1 MASLERRNRN
11 LKKSIAAFSFATAV
25 GLGSI
30 FGGIP
35 ASQASA
41 SKISDL
47 ESKKNQIQEQRSGN
61 DSKINSADSEI
72 NRLQGEQ
79 DKVSKELERLSL
91 SISDTETK
99 IKEKTEQIA
108 ATKEEIEKLKA
119 EIVVITDR
127 INKRNEMLKDRARS
141 FQENGGMVSYLDV
154 LMGAQNFSDFIDR
167 VGAVAT
173 IVEADQD
180 ILREHEADKKLL
192 EETQAKVENELAS
205 LEKMRTDLEAMKKQ
219 LDAQK
224 AQKNKLMASLK
235 NQEEHKHAEKL
246 NLEEENELLA
256 AQESAIKQAIE
267 LEKKHQAELARQA
280 ELERQR
286 RAAAAAAAAAAKKN
300 SSSGSS
306 SSSNNS
312 SSSSSSSSSSDG
324 GGPVSS
330 APSISGGNFTKPAA
344 GVVTS
349 GLGQR
354 WGTFHAG
361 VDIAKSGTVP
371 IVAAADGVVI
381 RSYFSSSYG
390 NAVFIAHSIDGQ
402 VYTTVYAHMSS
413 RSIGTGATVSKGQ
426 QIGIMGNTGD
436 SQGQHLH
443 FELHRGPWN
452 AAKSNAINPI
462 GIVPM

>member
-1 MASLERRNRN
+1 MAPLERRNRN
-11 LKKSIAAFSFATAV
+11 LKKSIAAFSVATAV

-79 DKVSKELERLSL
+79 DQVSKEIERLSL

-192 EETQAKVENELAS
+192 EETQAKVESELSS
-205 LEKMRTDLEAMKKQ
+205 LEKMRTDLESMKKQ
-219 LDAQK
+219 LNAQK
-224 AQKNKLMASLK
+224 AEKNKLMASLK

-256 AQESAIKQAIE
+256 AQEAAIKQAIE

-286 RAAAAAAAAAAKKN
+286 RAAAAAAAKKN

-306 SSSNNS
+306 SSSSSNS
-312 SSSSSSSSSSDG
+312 SNSGGGG

-452 AAKSNAINPI
+452 ASKSNAINPI

>member
-1 MASLERRNRN
+1 M
-11 LKKSIAAFSFATAV
+11 KKSIAAFSFATAV

-79 DKVSKELERLSL
+79 DKVSEELERLSL

-108 ATKEEIEKLKA
+108 ATKEEIKELKA

-192 EETQAKVENELAS
+192 EETQAKVESELAS

-256 AQESAIKQAIE
+256 AQEAAIKQAIE

-312 SSSSSSSSSSDG
+312 SSSDG

-361 VDIAKSGTVP
+361 VDIAKGGTVP
-371 IVAAADGVVI
+371 IVAAANGVVI
-381 RSYFSSSYG
+381 RSYYSSSYG
-390 NAVFIAHSIDGQ
+390 NVVFISHSIEGQ

>member
-1 MASLERRNRN
+1 MAPLERRNRN

-47 ESKKNQIQEQRSGN
+47 ESKKNQLQEQRSGN

-108 ATKEEIEKLKA
+108 STKEEIEKLKA
-119 EIVVITDR
+119 EIVVITER

-192 EETQAKVENELAS
+192 EETQAKVESELTS
-205 LEKMRTDLEAMKKQ
+205 LENMRTDLESMKKQ
-219 LDAQK
+219 LNAQK
-224 AQKNKLMASLK
+224 AEKNKLMASLK

-256 AQESAIKQAIE
+256 AQEAAIKQAIE

-286 RAAAAAAAAAAKKN
+286 RAAAAAAAKKN

-306 SSSNNS
+306 SSSNS
-312 SSSSSSSSSSDG
+312 SSNSGGGG

-371 IVAAADGVVI
+371 VVAAANGVVI
-381 RSYFSSSYG
+381 RSYYSSSYG
-390 NAVFIAHSIDGQ
+390 NVVFISHSIDGQ
-402 VYTTVYAHMSS
+402 VYTTVYAHLSS

-452 AAKSNAINPI
+452 ASKSNAINPI

>member
-1 MASLERRNRN
+1 M
-11 LKKSIAAFSFATAV
+11 KKSIAAFSVATAV

-79 DKVSKELERLSL
+79 DQVSKEIERLSL

-192 EETQAKVENELAS
+192 EETQTKVESELSS
-205 LEKMRTDLEAMKKQ
+205 LEKMRTDLESMKKQ
-219 LDAQK
+219 LNAQK
-224 AQKNKLMASLK
+224 AEKNKLMASLK

-256 AQESAIKQAIE
+256 AQEAAIKQAIE

-286 RAAAAAAAAAAKKN
+286 RAAAAAAAKKN

-306 SSSNNS
+306 SSSSSSNS
-312 SSSSSSSSSSDG
+312 SNSGGGG

-452 AAKSNAINPI
+452 ASKSNAINPI

>member
-1 MASLERRNRN
+1 MAPLERRNRN
-11 LKKSIAAFSFATAV
+11 LKKSIAAFSFAAAV

-79 DKVSKELERLSL
+79 DQVSKELERLSL

-108 ATKEEIEKLKA
+108 ATKEEIKKLKA
-119 EIVVITDR
+119 EIVVITER

-154 LMGAQNFSDFIDR
+154 LMGAQSFSDFIDR

-192 EETQAKVENELAS
+192 EETQTKVESELDS

-219 LDAQK
+219 LNAQK
-224 AQKNKLMASLK
+224 AEKNKLMASLK
-235 NQEEHKHAEKL
+235 DQEEHKHAEKL

-256 AQESAIKQAIE
+256 AQEAAIKQAIE

-306 SSSNNS
+306 SNNS
-312 SSSSSSSSSSDG
+312 SNSSSGGG

-371 IVAAADGVVI
+371 IVAAANGVVI
-381 RSYFSSSYG
+381 RSYYSSSYG
-390 NAVFIAHSIDGQ
+390 NVVFISHSIEGQ

>member
-1 MASLERRNRN
+1 MAPLERRNRN
-11 LKKSIAAFSFATAV
+11 LKKSIAAFSFAAAV

-41 SKISDL
+41 SKIGDL

-99 IKEKTEQIA
+99 IKEKTAQIA

-119 EIVVITDR
+119 EIVVITER
-127 INKRNEMLKDRARS
+127 ISKRNEMLKDRARS

-192 EETQAKVENELAS
+192 EETQAKVESELSS
-205 LEKMRTDLEAMKKQ
+205 LEKMRTDLESMKKQ
-219 LDAQK
+219 LNAQK
-224 AQKNKLMASLK
+224 AEKNKLMASLK

-256 AQESAIKQAIE
+256 AQEAAIKQAIE

-286 RAAAAAAAAAAKKN
+286 RAAAAAAAKKN

-306 SSSNNS
+306 NSSSNS
-312 SSSSSSSSSSDG
+312 GGGG

-371 IVAAADGVVI
+371 VVAAANGVVI
-381 RSYFSSSYG
+381 RSYYSSSYG
-390 NAVFIAHSIDGQ
+390 NVVFISHSIEGQ
-402 VYTTVYAHMSS
+402 VYTTVYAHLSS

-452 AAKSNAINPI
+452 ASKSNAINPI

>member
-1 MASLERRNRN
+1 MAPLERRNRN

-108 ATKEEIEKLKA
+108 STKEEIEKLKA
-119 EIVVITDR
+119 EIVVITER

-192 EETQAKVENELAS
+192 EETQAKVESELSS
-205 LEKMRTDLEAMKKQ
+205 LEKMRTDLESMKKQ
-219 LDAQK
+219 LNAQK
-224 AQKNKLMASLK
+224 AEKNKLMASLK

-256 AQESAIKQAIE
+256 AQEAAIKQAIE

-286 RAAAAAAAAAAKKN
+286 RAAAAAAAKKN

-306 SSSNNS
+306 SSSNS
-312 SSSSSSSSSSDG
+312 SSNSGGGG

-371 IVAAADGVVI
+371 VVAAANGVVI
-381 RSYFSSSYG
+381 RSYYSSSYG
-390 NAVFIAHSIDGQ
+390 NVVFISHSIEGQ
-402 VYTTVYAHMSS
+402 VYTTVYAHLSS

-452 AAKSNAINPI
+452 ASKSNAINPI

>member
-1 MASLERRNRN
+1 M
-11 LKKSIAAFSFATAV
+11 KKSIAAFSVATAV

-79 DKVSKELERLSL
+79 DQVSKEIERLSL

-192 EETQAKVENELAS
+192 EETQAKVESELSS
-205 LEKMRTDLEAMKKQ
+205 LEKMRTDLESMKKQ
-219 LDAQK
+219 LNAQK
-224 AQKNKLMASLK
+224 AEKNKLMASLK

-256 AQESAIKQAIE
+256 AQEAAIKQAIE

-286 RAAAAAAAAAAKKN
+286 RAAAAAAAKKN

-306 SSSNNS
+306 SSSSSSNS
-312 SSSSSSSSSSDG
+312 SNSGGGG

-452 AAKSNAINPI
+452 ASKSNAINPI

>member
-1 MASLERRNRN
+1 MAPLERRNRN

-47 ESKKNQIQEQRSGN
+47 ESKKNQLQEQRSGN

-108 ATKEEIEKLKA
+108 STKEEIEKLKA
-119 EIVVITDR
+119 EIVVITER

-192 EETQAKVENELAS
+192 EETQAKVESELTS
-205 LEKMRTDLEAMKKQ
+205 LENMRTDLESMKKQ
-219 LDAQK
+219 LNAQK
-224 AQKNKLMASLK
+224 AEKNKLMASLK

-256 AQESAIKQAIE
+256 AQEAAIKQAIE

-286 RAAAAAAAAAAKKN
+286 RAAAAAAAKKN

-306 SSSNNS
+306 SSSSNS
-312 SSSSSSSSSSDG
+312 SSNSGGGG

-371 IVAAADGVVI
+371 VVAAANGVVI
-381 RSYFSSSYG
+381 RSYYSSSYG
-390 NAVFIAHSIDGQ
+390 NVVFISHSIDGQ
-402 VYTTVYAHMSS
+402 VYTTVYAHLSS

-452 AAKSNAINPI
+452 ASKSNAINPI

>member
-1 MASLERRNRN
+1 M
-11 LKKSIAAFSFATAV
+11 KKSIAAFSVATAV

-79 DKVSKELERLSL
+79 DQVSKEIERLSL

-192 EETQAKVENELAS
+192 EETQAKVESELSS
-205 LEKMRTDLEAMKKQ
+205 LEKMRTDLESMKKQ
-219 LDAQK
+219 LNAQK
-224 AQKNKLMASLK
+224 AEKNKLMASLK

-256 AQESAIKQAIE
+256 AQEAAIKQAIE

-286 RAAAAAAAAAAKKN
+286 RAAAAAAAKKN

-306 SSSNNS
+306 SSSS
-312 SSSSSSSSSSDG
+312 SSSSNSSNSGGGG

-452 AAKSNAINPI
+452 ASKSNAINPI

>member
-1 MASLERRNRN
+1 M
-11 LKKSIAAFSFATAV
+11 KKSIAAFSFATAV

-47 ESKKNQIQEQRSGN
+47 ESKKNQLQEQRSGN

-108 ATKEEIEKLKA
+108 STKEEIEKLKA
-119 EIVVITDR
+119 EIVVITER

-192 EETQAKVENELAS
+192 EETQAKVESELTS
-205 LEKMRTDLEAMKKQ
+205 LENMRTDLESMKKQ
-219 LDAQK
+219 LNAQK
-224 AQKNKLMASLK
+224 AEKNKLMASLK

-256 AQESAIKQAIE
+256 AQEAAIKQAIE

-286 RAAAAAAAAAAKKN
+286 RAAAAAAAKKN

-306 SSSNNS
+306 SSSNS
-312 SSSSSSSSSSDG
+312 SSNSGGGG

-371 IVAAADGVVI
+371 VVAAANGVVI
-381 RSYFSSSYG
+381 RSYYSSSYG
-390 NAVFIAHSIDGQ
+390 NVVFISHSIDGQ
-402 VYTTVYAHMSS
+402 VYTTVYAHLSS

-452 AAKSNAINPI
+452 ASKSNAINPI

>member
-1 MASLERRNRN
+1 MAPLERRNRN
-11 LKKSIAAFSFATAV
+11 LKKSIAAFSVATAV

-79 DKVSKELERLSL
+79 DQVSKEIERLSL

-192 EETQAKVENELAS
+192 EETQAKVESELSS
-205 LEKMRTDLEAMKKQ
+205 LEKMRTDLESMKKQ
-219 LDAQK
+219 LNAQK
-224 AQKNKLMASLK
+224 AEKNKLMASLK

-256 AQESAIKQAIE
+256 AQEAAIKQAIE

-286 RAAAAAAAAAAKKN
+286 RAAAAAAAKKN

-306 SSSNNS
+306 SSSS
-312 SSSSSSSSSSDG
+312 SSSSNSSNSGGGG

-452 AAKSNAINPI
+452 ASKSNAINPI

>member
-1 MASLERRNRN
+1 M
-11 LKKSIAAFSFATAV
+11 KKSIAAFSVATAV

-79 DKVSKELERLSL
+79 DQVSKEIERLSL

-192 EETQAKVENELAS
+192 EETQAKVESELSS
-205 LEKMRTDLEAMKKQ
+205 LEKMRTDLESMKKQ
-219 LDAQK
+219 LNAQK
-224 AQKNKLMASLK
+224 AEKNKLMASLK

-256 AQESAIKQAIE
+256 AQEAAIKQAIE

-286 RAAAAAAAAAAKKN
+286 RAAAAAAAKKN

-306 SSSNNS
+306 SSSSNS
-312 SSSSSSSSSSDG
+312 SNSGGGG

-452 AAKSNAINPI
+452 ASKSNAINPI

>member
-1 MASLERRNRN
+1 M
-11 LKKSIAAFSFATAV
+11 KKSIAAFSVATAV

-79 DKVSKELERLSL
+79 DQVSKEIERLSL

-192 EETQAKVENELAS
+192 EETQAKVESELSS
-205 LEKMRTDLEAMKKQ
+205 LEKMRTDLESMKKQ
-219 LDAQK
+219 LNAQK
-224 AQKNKLMASLK
+224 AEKNKLMASLK

-256 AQESAIKQAIE
+256 AQEAAIKQAIE

-286 RAAAAAAAAAAKKN
+286 RAAAAAAAKKN

-306 SSSNNS
+306 SSSNS
-312 SSSSSSSSSSDG
+312 SSNSGGGG

-371 IVAAADGVVI
+371 VVAAANGVVI
-381 RSYFSSSYG
+381 RSYYSSSYG
-390 NAVFIAHSIDGQ
+390 NVVFISHSIDGQ
-402 VYTTVYAHMSS
+402 VYTTVYAHLSS

-452 AAKSNAINPI
+452 ASKSNAINPI

>member
-1 MASLERRNRN
+1 M
-11 LKKSIAAFSFATAV
+11 KKSIAAFSVATAV

-79 DKVSKELERLSL
+79 DQVSKEIERLSL

-192 EETQAKVENELAS
+192 EETQAKVESELSS
-205 LEKMRTDLEAMKKQ
+205 LEKMRTDLESMKKQ
-219 LDAQK
+219 LNAQK
-224 AQKNKLMASLK
+224 AEKNKLMASLK

-256 AQESAIKQAIE
+256 AQEAAIKQAIE

-286 RAAAAAAAAAAKKN
+286 RAAAAAAAKKN
-300 SSSGSS
+300 SSSGSI
-306 SSSNNS
+306 S
-312 SSSSSSSSSSDG
+312 SSSSSNSGGGG

-452 AAKSNAINPI
+452 ASKSNAINPI

>member
-1 MASLERRNRN
+1 M
-11 LKKSIAAFSFATAV
+11 KKSIAAFSFATAV

-79 DKVSKELERLSL
+79 DQVSKELERLSL

-192 EETQAKVENELAS
+192 EETQAKVESELAS

-224 AQKNKLMASLK
+224 AEKNKLMASLK

-256 AQESAIKQAIE
+256 AQEAAIKQAIE

-300 SSSGSS
+300 SSAGSS
-306 SSSNNS
+306 SNS
-312 SSSSSSSSSSDG
+312 SGGG

-354 WGTFHAG
+354 WGSFHAG

-371 IVAAADGVVI
+371 VVAAANGVVI
-381 RSYFSSSYG
+381 RSYYSSSYG
-390 NAVFIAHSIDGQ
+390 NVVFISHSIEGQ
-402 VYTTVYAHMSS
+402 VYTTVYAHLSS

>member
-1 MASLERRNRN
+1 MAPLERRNRN

-79 DKVSKELERLSL
+79 DKVSEELERLSL

-108 ATKEEIEKLKA
+108 ATKEEIKELKA

-192 EETQAKVENELAS
+192 EETQAKVESELAS

-256 AQESAIKQAIE
+256 AQEAAIKQAIE

-306 SSSNNS
+306 SSGNN
-312 SSSSSSSSSSDG
+312 SSSSSSDG

-361 VDIAKSGTVP
+361 VDIAKGGTVP
-371 IVAAADGVVI
+371 IVAAANGVVI
-381 RSYFSSSYG
+381 RSYYSSSYG
-390 NAVFIAHSIDGQ
+390 NVVFISHSIEGQ

>member
-1 MASLERRNRN
+1 MAPLERRNRN
-11 LKKSIAAFSFATAV
+11 LKKSIAAFSVATAV

-79 DKVSKELERLSL
+79 DQVSKEIERLSL

-192 EETQAKVENELAS
+192 EETQAKVESELSS
-205 LEKMRTDLEAMKKQ
+205 LEKMRTDLESMKKQ
-219 LDAQK
+219 LNAQK
-224 AQKNKLMASLK
+224 AEKNKLMASLK

-256 AQESAIKQAIE
+256 AQEAAIKQAIE

-286 RAAAAAAAAAAKKN
+286 RAAAAAAAKKN

-306 SSSNNS
+306 SSSSNS
-312 SSSSSSSSSSDG
+312 SNSGGGG

-452 AAKSNAINPI
+452 ASKSNAINPI

>member
-1 MASLERRNRN
+1 MAPLERRNRN
-11 LKKSIAAFSFATAV
+11 LKKSIAAFSVATAV

-79 DKVSKELERLSL
+79 DQVSKELERLSL

-192 EETQAKVENELAS
+192 EETQAKVESELSS
-205 LEKMRTDLEAMKKQ
+205 LEKMRTDLESMKKQ
-219 LDAQK
+219 LNAQK
-224 AQKNKLMASLK
+224 AEKNKLMASLK

-256 AQESAIKQAIE
+256 AQEAAIKQAIE

-286 RAAAAAAAAAAKKN
+286 RAAAAAAAKKN

-306 SSSNNS
+306 SSSNS
-312 SSSSSSSSSSDG
+312 SSNSGGGG

-371 IVAAADGVVI
+371 VVAAANGVVI
-381 RSYFSSSYG
+381 RSYYSSSYG
-390 NAVFIAHSIDGQ
+390 NVVFISHSIDGQ
-402 VYTTVYAHMSS
+402 VYTTVYAHLSS

-452 AAKSNAINPI
+452 ASKSNAINPI

>member
-1 MASLERRNRN
+1 MAPLERRNRN
-11 LKKSIAAFSFATAV
+11 LKKSIAAFSVATAV

-79 DKVSKELERLSL
+79 DQVSKEIERLSL

-192 EETQAKVENELAS
+192 EETQAKVESELSS
-205 LEKMRTDLEAMKKQ
+205 LEKMRTDLESMKKQ
-219 LDAQK
+219 LNAQK
-224 AQKNKLMASLK
+224 AEKNKLMASLK

-256 AQESAIKQAIE
+256 AQEAAIKQAIE

-286 RAAAAAAAAAAKKN
+286 RAAAAAAAKKN
-300 SSSGSS
+300 SSSGSI
-306 SSSNNS
+306 S
-312 SSSSSSSSSSDG
+312 SSSSSNSGGGG

-452 AAKSNAINPI
+452 ASKSNAINPI

>member
-1 MASLERRNRN
+1 MAPLERRNRN

-108 ATKEEIEKLKA
+108 STKEEIEKLKA
-119 EIVVITDR
+119 EIVVITER

-192 EETQAKVENELAS
+192 EETQAKVESELSS
-205 LEKMRTDLEAMKKQ
+205 LEKMRTDLESMKKQ
-219 LDAQK
+219 LNAQK
-224 AQKNKLMASLK
+224 AEKNKLMASLK

-256 AQESAIKQAIE
+256 AQEAAIKQAIE

-286 RAAAAAAAAAAKKN
+286 RAAAAAAAKKN

-306 SSSNNS
+306 SSSSSNS
-312 SSSSSSSSSSDG
+312 SNSGGGG

-452 AAKSNAINPI
+452 ASKSNAINPI

>member
-1 MASLERRNRN
+1 M
-11 LKKSIAAFSFATAV
+11 KKSIAAFSVATAV

-79 DKVSKELERLSL
+79 DQVSKEIERLSL

-192 EETQAKVENELAS
+192 EETQAKVESELSS
-205 LEKMRTDLEAMKKQ
+205 LEKMRTDLESMKKQ
-219 LDAQK
+219 LNAQK
-224 AQKNKLMASLK
+224 AEKNKLMASLK

-256 AQESAIKQAIE
+256 AQEAAIKQAIE

-286 RAAAAAAAAAAKKN
+286 RAAAAAAAKKN

-306 SSSNNS
+306 SSSSSNS
-312 SSSSSSSSSSDG
+312 SNSGGGG

-452 AAKSNAINPI
+452 ASKSNAINPI

>member
-1 MASLERRNRN
+1 MAPLERRNRN
-11 LKKSIAAFSFATAV
+11 LKKSIAAFSVATAV

-79 DKVSKELERLSL
+79 DQVSKELERLSL

-192 EETQAKVENELAS
+192 EETQAKVESELSS
-205 LEKMRTDLEAMKKQ
+205 LEKMRTDLESMKKQ
-219 LDAQK
+219 LNAQK
-224 AQKNKLMASLK
+224 AEKNKLMASLK

-256 AQESAIKQAIE
+256 AQEAAIKQAIE

-286 RAAAAAAAAAAKKN
+286 RAAAAAAAKKN

-306 SSSNNS
+306 SSSNS
-312 SSSSSSSSSSDG
+312 SSNSGGGG

-452 AAKSNAINPI
+452 ASKSNAINPI